1 MPYFPLIYL
10 YIRIF
15 SFFIYLCFIL
25 PMLFAFLCDLFCILP
40 PTFFYVLYNR
50 FVIYMILL
58 LYIFLFIFCTM
69 DMTNTTNITFRYL
82 KSTCYAMIVT
92 LFMNTTNIFTSFI
105 TFIAHFTQ
113 CCHYSIRFCHH
124 KIRCHT
130 CVIVINRI
138 LSHSDDL
145 INSILISSS
154 HESVHRPILDIVSYC
169 FE

>member
-1 MPYFPLIYL
+1 MLI
-10 YIRIF
+10 
-15 SFFIYLCFIL
+15 
-25 PMLFAFLCDLFCILP
+25 AFLCDLFCILP
-40 PTFFYVLYNR
+40 PTLFYVLYNR

-58 LYIFLFIFCTM
+58 LYIFLFIFCFM
-69 DMTNTTNITFRYL
+69 DMTKTTNITFGYL

-92 LFMNTTNIFTSFI
+92 LFMNTTNIFTSSI
-105 TFIAHFTQ
+105 TFIAHFS
-113 CCHYSIRFCHH
+113 CCHYFMRICHH

-154 HESVHRPILDIVSYC
+154 HESVLRHILDIVSCC
-169 FE
+169 FEWG